1 MPKPNLTSWFWL
13 AADAALASY
22 LFVDREFIKAAL
34 NLAAM
39 RASFFAWRR
48 GRGMASPVQVR

>member
-1 MPKPNLTSWFWL
+1 MPKHNVTYWFWM

-22 LFVDREFIKAAL
+22 LFVDREYIKAAL

-48 GRGMASPVQVR
+48 GRGTAFPV